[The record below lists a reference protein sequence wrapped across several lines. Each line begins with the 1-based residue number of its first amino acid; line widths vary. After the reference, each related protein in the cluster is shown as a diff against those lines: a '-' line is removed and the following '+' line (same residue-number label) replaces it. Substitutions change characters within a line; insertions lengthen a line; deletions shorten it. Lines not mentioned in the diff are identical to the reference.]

1 MIIFK
6 KIRWKNFLSTGNVFT
21 ELDLNSNKTVLI
33 VGENGAGKS
42 TLLDALFFAL
52 FGKPFR
58 KINKPQLLNSITKRD
73 LVVEVEF
80 QIGRHEYKVIRGMK
94 PDIFEIYK
102 DGTLMSQ
109 NAKSKDYQVILETQI
124 LKLNHK
130 TSSQV
135 IVLGSASFVPF
146 MQLPAQA
153 RREIIEDL
161 LDLQIF
167 TSMNVLL
174 KEDISNNTDRINA
187 TSADKRVA
195 QAQLDL
201 LQKHLVE
208 VNINNEKQIEEKQS
222 KIDSTVVLITTANEE
237 RQQLLKKLEDIQTK
251 LGDQE
256 SVRVKLE
263 KLDRYDVQLRG
274 KLSNARRSVDFY
286 NDHDNCPTCSQGIAH
301 VFKTETIAEKTK
313 QIEEVEQ
320 GIEKIKVERAK
331 QVARLDEFAR
341 LNKEYYDTNLECS
354 QIRTRIDNWKENI
367 INWKEEIAYIKKD
380 KEQVNMTK
388 VEDLETSLKQLG
400 EQFNELHDEKAV
412 LSAAASILKDGGIK
426 AKIIKQYIPI
436 INKFINK
443 YLSAMDFFVNF
454 ELNEQFD
461 ETIKS
466 RFRDEFSY
474 ASFSEGEKMR
484 INLSILFT
492 WRAVSKLR
500 NSISTNLLIMDEVF
514 DSSLD
519 SNGTEEFLKILQ
531 SLTVDTNTFIIS
543 HKTDQL
549 YDRFEKVIKFEK
561 HKNFS
566 KIAS

>member
-1 MIIFK
+1 MIFFK

-21 ELDLNSNKTVLI
+21 ELDLDTSKTTLI

-42 TLLDALFFAL
+42 TVLDALFFGL
-52 FGKPFR
+52 FNKPFR
-58 KINKPQLLNSITKRD
+58 KINKPQLMNSITKRD

-80 QIGRHEYKVIRGMK
+80 QIGRNDYKVIRGIK
-94 PDIFEIYK
+94 PNIFEIYK
-102 DGTLMSQ
+102 DGKLLSQ
-109 NAKSKDYQVILETQI
+109 DAKNTDYQVVLENQI

-174 KEDISNNTDRINA
+174 KEKISNNTDRINA
-187 TSADKRVA
+187 TNADMRVT

-201 LQKHLVE
+201 LKKHLEE
-208 VNINNEKQIEEKQS
+208 VQVNNEKIIEEKQG
-222 KIDSTVVLITTANEE
+222 KIASTVTLIKQAVGEKDE
-237 RQQLLKKLEDIQTK
+237 LSAKLIEIQDKLKE
-251 LGDQE
+251 QE
-256 SVRVKLE
+256 SVRSKLE
-263 KLDRYDVQLRG
+263 KLDRYEIQLSG
-274 KLSNARRSVDFY
+274 KLTTAKRSIDFY
-286 NDHDNCPTCSQGIAH
+286 NNHDNCPTCNQGIDH
-301 VFKTETIAEKTK
+301 TFKDETISEKSK
-313 QIEEVEQ
+313 QVEEIEA
-320 GIEKIKVERAK
+320 GLEKINRETAKLAER
-331 QVARLDEFAR
+331 LEYFSS
-341 LNKEYYDTNLECS
+341 LNKEYYDNNLQIS
-354 QIRTRIDNWKENI
+354 QLNTRIANWKENI
-367 INWKEEIAYIKKD
+367 LNWKKEIDYINTE
-380 KEQVNMTK
+380 KEQVNVSK
-388 VEDLETSLKQLG
+388 IGDLELTIKELSA
-400 EQFNELHDEKAV
+400 QFNDLHDEKTV
-412 LSAAASILKDGGIK
+412 HAAAATILKDGGIK

-443 YLSAMDFFVNF
+443 YLSSMDFFVNF

-466 RFRDEFSY
+466 RFRDDFSY

-484 INLSILFT
+484 INLAILFT

-531 SLTVDTNTFIIS
+531 NLTADTNTFIIS

-549 YDRFEKVIKFEK
+549 YDRFEKVVRFEK

-566 KIAS
+566 KISS

>member
-1 MIIFK
+1 MIFFK

-21 ELDLNSNKTVLI
+21 EIDLAANKTTLI

-52 FGKPFR
+52 FGRPFR
-58 KINKPQLLNSITKRD
+58 KINKPQLLNTITKRE

-80 QIGRHEYKVIRGMK
+80 RIGRNDYKIIRGMK
-94 PDIFEIYK
+94 PDVFEIYK
-102 DGTLMSQ
+102 DGNLISQ
-109 NAKSKDYQVILETQI
+109 NAKSKDYQTILENQI

-130 TSSQV
+130 TSSQT

-167 TSMNVLL
+167 TSMNLLL
-174 KEDISNNTDRINA
+174 KGKISDNTERINA
-187 TSADKRVA
+187 TNADMRVA
-195 QAQLDL
+195 QAQLEL
-201 LQKHLVE
+201 LKKHLDE
-208 VNINNEKQIEEKQS
+208 VQINNDKLIEEKQS
-222 KIDSTVVLITTANEE
+222 KIDSTVVLITNALDE
-237 RQQLLKKLEDIQTK
+237 RKQLVKKIEQIQDK
-251 LGDQE
+251 LREQE
-256 SVRVKLE
+256 SVRSKLE
-263 KLDRYDVQLRG
+263 QLDRYEIQLEG
-274 KLSNARRSVDFY
+274 KLTNAKRSIDFF
-286 NDHDNCPTCSQGIAH
+286 NEHDNCPTCNQGIDHA
-301 VFKTETIAEKTK
+301 FKDETVAAKAK
-313 QIEEVEQ
+313 QIEEIQQ
-320 GIEKIKVERAK
+320 GLEKIKVKNEKYVER
-331 QVARLDEFAR
+331 LEEFSR
-341 LNKEYYDTNLECS
+341 LNKEYYDTNLEIS
-354 QIRTRIDNWKENI
+354 QLRTRIENWKENI
-367 INWKEEIAYIKKD
+367 TNWKNEIAYIQTE
-380 KEQVNMTK
+380 KEQVNVSK
-388 VEDLETSLKQLG
+388 VEELEATIKELSDK
-400 EQFNELHDEKAV
+400 FNELHEDKAV
-412 LSAAASILKDGGIK
+412 LAAAATVLKDGGIK

-484 INLSILFT
+484 INLAILFT

-531 SLTVDTNTFIIS
+531 NLTADTNTFIIS

-566 KIAS
+566 KIAA